1 MEFALIYVTHSYAN
15 MCEPMMWLLII
26 IMLID
31 FDNDMIHSHTR
42 RKEHLAI
49 SVRLMEP
56 QQSWVS
62 NLGDLKGKKL
72 LILSHIALELS

>member
-1 MEFALIYVTHSYAN
+1 MEFALIYVTHSYAI
-15 MCEPMMWLLII
+15 MCEPVMWLFI

-31 FDNDMIHSHTR
+31 FDNNMIHSHTR
-42 RKEHLAI
+42 RKEHLAV

-62 NLGDLKGKKL
+62 NPGDLKGKNL
-72 LILSHIALELS
+72 LTLSHIALELS